1 MRHVTRMSQGGG
13 GLSGTM
19 TMTGEAPGL
28 DISAPLRTD
37 ADVLKRVGF
46 LIDEPDRL
54 HRSPVFL
61 TSAANSGRE
70 HALSRRLAQLAT
82 RPLHERCLVR
92 NLPAGRVDAEVP
104 EQS

>member
-1 MRHVTRMSQGGG
+1 MPLAELVACAGATHMSNH
-13 GLSGTM
+13 LRDRKLRLMAIDPSCWYCGT
-19 TMTGEAPGL
+19 TPACPRPGP
-28 DISAPLRTD
+28 S
-37 ADVLKRVGF
+37 
-46 LIDEPDRL
+46 
-54 HRSPVFL
+54 VFL
-61 TSAANSGRE
+61 TFAAISGRE